1 MEHNPQIFQSKNKSR
16 WQRTK
21 WGLRAFLFLLPI
33 FGLIIA
39 VGIYQMNKNQ
49 PDIPLEG
56 SAIKKVLTDTT
67 DNYRESKL
75 EREYKGFN

>member
-1 MEHNPQIFQSKNKSR
+1 MDQNQQIFQSPNKTR

-21 WGLRAFLFLLPI
+21 WILRALLFLLPI
-33 FGLIIA
+33 FGIIVY

-56 SAIKKVLTDTT
+56 SAIKKVLTDTS

-75 EREYKGFN
+75 